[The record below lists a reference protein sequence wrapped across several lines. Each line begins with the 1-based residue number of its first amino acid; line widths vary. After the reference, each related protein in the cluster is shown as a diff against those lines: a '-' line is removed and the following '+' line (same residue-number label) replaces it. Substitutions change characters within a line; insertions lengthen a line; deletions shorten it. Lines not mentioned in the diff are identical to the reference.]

1 MAAPKGHPRWG
12 GRVKGAPNKRT
23 KEALDAARDKS
34 RKVLGEDAF
43 DGDAHALLMAVYRDT
58 SLPLEVRLDAA
69 KVAINYESPRLN
81 AVAARVDAQVFELSE
96 NEETA
101 RRMAMA
107 TLEKGF
113 GVPQQIALSPATT
126 GDIVVPA
133 EVQ

>member
-1 MAAPKGHPRWG
+1 
-12 GRVKGAPNKRT
+12 VKGAPNKRT

-34 RKVLGEDAF
+34 RKMLGEDAF
-43 DGDAHALLMAVYRDT
+43 DGDTHALLMAVYRDR

-101 RRMAMA
+101 RRLAMA
-107 TLEKGF
+107 ALEKAF
-113 GVPQQIALSPATT
+113 WVPQPIALSPATT